1 MEKVNIKFYDNYT
14 VSYQHKKILQF
25 VPELS
30 VDQNLRII
38 TPNIPLL
45 VSTNQGKKLN
55 RNLTI
60 LMASNVLLKLRFFRC
75 FLCLQMFLQTL
86 STQSKRLGYVVSKTI
101 SLVLT
106 AAKYK
111 PFVSLTADEL
121 VFGYDDTLVSL
132 AHKFYPRNK
141 RPMAKMGLLNGV
153 SHQSK

>member
-1 MEKVNIKFYDNYT
+1 M
-14 VSYQHKKILQF
+14 S
-25 VPELS
+25 
-30 VDQNLRII
+30 
-38 TPNIPLL
+38 
-45 VSTNQGKKLN
+45 
-55 RNLTI
+55 
-60 LMASNVLLKLRFFRC
+60 
-75 FLCLQMFLQTL
+75 LQTL
-86 STQSKRLGYVVSKTI
+86 STQSKSLGYLVSKTI

-153 SHQSK
+153 SFKLLISVTISQMIISTNLEFNPKKSQ